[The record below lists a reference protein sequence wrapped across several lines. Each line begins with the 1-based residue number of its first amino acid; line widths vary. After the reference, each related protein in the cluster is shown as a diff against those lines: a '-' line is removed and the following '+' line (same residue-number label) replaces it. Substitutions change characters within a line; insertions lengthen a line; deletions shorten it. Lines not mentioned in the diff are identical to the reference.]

1 MREQKQEGL
10 DTATRRPGLHD
21 PPKERRP
28 GWDEASG
35 WDPGMHSPVPAEVPE
50 PADYRPTL
58 RKNW

>member
-1 MREQKQEGL
+1 M
-10 DTATRRPGLHD
+10 ATRRLGLHG

-28 GWDEASG
+28 GWDEAGG

-50 PADYRPTL
+50 PADYRLNL